1 MSRKFTQTKQI
12 DSIIASVIAELN
24 LNKQGVLIRK
34 LEIRKA
40 RRNSNGTMCPLKLA
54 SYSVRA
60 AKSSCLGYIGQHKL
74 V

>member
-40 RRNSNGTMCPLKLA
+40 RRNSKGTICPLKLA

-60 AKSSCLGYIGQHKL
+60 A
-74 V
+74 